1 MRSLNRNKTNFW
13 YANYQGKEEILKNG
27 KRTGQYKVLY
37 SNPVKISE
45 NLSAARGTLD
55 NELFGI
61 QTDYDRTI
69 TSCNRDFDISESSV
83 LWIEK
88 APEIASD
95 GSTDT
100 PWDYVVVKVARSI
113 NSVTVA
119 IRKVSVQ

>member
-1 MRSLNRNKTNFW
+1 MRSLNRNKTDFW
-13 YANYQGKEEILKNG
+13 YANYHGKEEILKNG
-27 KRTGQYKVLY
+27 KRTG
-37 SNPVKISE
+37 
-45 NLSAARGTLD
+45 LSAARGSLD

-88 APEIASD
+88 TPEVAYD

>member
-1 MRSLNRNKTNFW
+1 MRSLNRNKTDFW
-13 YANYQGKEEILKNG
+13 YANYHGKEEILKNG

-45 NLSAARGTLD
+45 NISAARGSLD

-88 APEIASD
+88 TPEVAYD

-100 PWDYVVVKVARSI
+100 PCDYVVVKVARSI

>member
-1 MRSLNRNKTNFW
+1 MRSLNRNKMDFW

-37 SNPVKISE
+37 YNPVKISE
-45 NLSAARGTLD
+45 NLSAARGSLD

-88 APEIASD
+88 TPEVASD

>member
-1 MRSLNRNKTNFW
+1 MRSLNRNKTDFW
-13 YANYQGKEEILKNG
+13 YANYQRKEEILKNG

-45 NLSAARGTLD
+45 NLSAARGSLD

-88 APEIASD
+88 TPEVASD

>member
-1 MRSLNRNKTNFW
+1 MDFW

-37 SNPVKISE
+37 SNPVNISE
-45 NLSAARGTLD
+45 NLSAARGSLD

-88 APEIASD
+88 TPEVASD

>member
-1 MRSLNRNKTNFW
+1 MRSLNRNKMDFW

-37 SNPVKISE
+37 SNPVNISE
-45 NLSAARGTLD
+45 NLSAARGSLD

-88 APEIASD
+88 TPEVASD